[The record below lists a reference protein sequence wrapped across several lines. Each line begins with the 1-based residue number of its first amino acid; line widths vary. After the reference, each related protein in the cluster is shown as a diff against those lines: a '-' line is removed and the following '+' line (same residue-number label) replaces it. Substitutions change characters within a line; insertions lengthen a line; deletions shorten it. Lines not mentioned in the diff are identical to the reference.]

1 MQVMRCI
8 MRITLSI
15 DDSLLERAKKRASHR
30 GQPLGQYVEAAVRRD
45 PIAPEPTQPIPALP
59 TFTRGTG
66 MSQRIDPSS
75 NRALFDALDASG
87 DLS

>member
-1 MQVMRCI
+1 MRT
-8 MRITLSI
+8 TLAI
-15 DDSLLERAKKRASHR
+15 DHALLDRAKKRAAER
-30 GQPLGQYVEAAVRRD
+30 GQTLGQYVESAVRRD
-45 PIAPEPTQPIPALP
+45 LLAPERPSTPPALP

-66 MSQRIDPSS
+66 LRPGLDPSS